1 MLIKQFKIKNVKNKL
16 INYYKNTILF
26 SNNYNHHRYYS
37 NSNSNSNSKLDSN
50 FVISPMMSL
59 FSHAL
64 PVNHSINQ
72 LIPSSQDI
80 FSKLLNERIIYLV
93 GEINDQIS
101 TIITAQLLYLES
113 QSTEKPIHIYI
124 NSPGGSVTSGLAI
137 YDTIQYLKSPI
148 STVCLGQACS
158 MASLLLTCGTK
169 GKRLV
174 LPNSIIMVHQP
185 SGGIQGQATDI
196 EIHAN
201 HIINTKKNLQ
211 NLYLKHLTPKEGTV
225 IDETKIM
232 ELLERDKFLN
242 ATDAIDIGLVDKI
255 LLPRK

>member
-1 MLIKQFKIKNVKNKL
+1 MLTNQFIIKNIK
-16 INYYKNTILF
+16 NYYQRSLLLLSNSYKN
-26 SNNYNHHRYYS
+26 NNNRYYS
-37 NSNSNSNSKLDSN
+37 NSNDSN
-50 FVISPMMSL
+50 FIISPMMSL

-64 PVNHSINQ
+64 PVNNSINQ

-211 NLYLKHLTPKEGTV
+211 NLYLKHLTPKEGTI

-242 ATDAIDIGLVDKI
+242 ATEAIDIGLVDKI

>member
-1 MLIKQFKIKNVKNKL
+1 
-16 INYYKNTILF
+16 
-26 SNNYNHHRYYS
+26 
-37 NSNSNSNSKLDSN
+37 
-50 FVISPMMSL
+50 
-59 FSHAL
+59 
-64 PVNHSINQ
+64 
-72 LIPSSQDI
+72 
-80 FSKLLNERIIYLV
+80 
-93 GEINDQIS
+93 
-101 TIITAQLLYLES
+101 
-113 QSTEKPIHIYI
+113 
-124 NSPGGSVTSGLAI
+124 
-137 YDTIQYLKSPI
+137 
-148 STVCLGQACS
+148 
-158 MASLLLTCGTK
+158 
-169 GKRLV
+169 
-174 LPNSIIMVHQP
+174 MVHQP